1 MVSYLGTH
9 SPIRGVALARTR
21 NGGTGHLRAT
31 RLFVRRAR
39 PGLYFNRVPS
49 LPATDDGSARPLA
62 EDLSTDSDGSE
73 NITWD
78 DDTEPV
84 TADAGAVPEA
94 GRADSG
100 PRAPEDQ
107 SRMTEA
113 SAEQEADA
121 KQGITGPAAAPQA
134 DQSGTGIAPRA
145 DDESRAD
152 GPAAD
157 AEPQAGEAR
166 SGGAPTA
173 DAEPRVGESGRWF
186 RPAKAEAGFLAIPA
200 DKEADSALPGGEP
213 QVTAADASADG
224 AVTTPGPA
232 TPGTAEASTAEAST
246 AEASTAEAS
255 TAEAS
260 KAEAS
265 TDGTGGPTHW
275 PRPIPKA
282 RLLVRAVRT

>member
-9 SPIRGVALARTR
+9 SRLGALHWHRQ
-21 NGGTGHLRAT
+21 GTGEQGHLRAT

-121 KQGITGPAAAPQA
+121 KQGITGPTAAPQA
-134 DQSGTGIAPRA
+134 DQSADRDRPTGR
-145 DDESRAD
+145 
-152 GPAAD
+152 
-157 AEPQAGEAR
+157 
-166 SGGAPTA
+166 
-173 DAEPRVGESGRWF
+173 
-186 RPAKAEAGFLAIPA
+186 
-200 DKEADSALPGGEP
+200 
-213 QVTAADASADG
+213 
-224 AVTTPGPA
+224 
-232 TPGTAEASTAEAST
+232 
-246 AEASTAEAS
+246 
-255 TAEAS
+255 
-260 KAEAS
+260 
-265 TDGTGGPTHW
+265 
-275 PRPIPKA
+275 
-282 RLLVRAVRT
+282 